1 MKTNE
6 VPDHTFFEVLKYN
19 DRVLLNSSAGGHAL
33 SIKSEEFFDLLENVS
48 EGNQG
53 YNEEMSRSQPK
64 RMLGSYI

>member
-33 SIKSEEFFDLLENVS
+33 SIKSEEFFDLLDKLLKGTKGMRRN
-48 EGNQG
+48 
-53 YNEEMSRSQPK
+53 
-64 RMLGSYI
+64 I